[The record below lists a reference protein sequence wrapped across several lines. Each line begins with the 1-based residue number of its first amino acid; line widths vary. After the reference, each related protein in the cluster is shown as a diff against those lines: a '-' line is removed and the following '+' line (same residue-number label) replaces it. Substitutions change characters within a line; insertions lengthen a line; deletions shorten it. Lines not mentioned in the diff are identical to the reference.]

1 MSSTAI
7 IRDVGRQHESIRRV
21 VTHGSLLPNLSRL
34 LSTLLS
40 RPNPKGSPLAN
51 HKPPTFLAT
60 ATGPLRSA
68 ACDLRSCSFT
78 TLAEIRGHSTP
89 ALARYPTCSSINML
103 TIAKTLYIYLG
114 VASITGISCGLLLHF
129 VYSFL
134 HSNLQLA
141 SEPAVRDPTSKQYRA
156 SRRRK
161 DMYQSDPIMSPSL
174 SLTSVLDTPGAGRYG
189 LLAQTIHEEDS
200 DF

>member
-1 MSSTAI
+1 MNQYVASSLSALYYL
-7 IRDVGRQHESIRRV
+7 VYPV
-21 VTHGSLLPNLSRL
+21 YFLLCFVLLTLKAL
-34 LSTLLS
+34 LSPITNLLLFLLQ
-40 RPNPKGSPLAN
+40 PLVLFAQL
-51 HKPPTFLAT
+51 LAT
-60 ATGPLRSA
+60 CALVPLRV
-68 ACDLRSCSFT
+68 LQKFEVILPQLL
-78 TLAEIRGHSTP
+78 LATP
-89 ALARYPTCSSINML
+89 HAPLPINML

-134 HSNLQLA
+134 HSNLHLA
-141 SEPAVRDPTSKQYRA
+141 SEPAVRGPTSKQYRA

-161 DMYQSDPIMSPSL
+161 DMYQSDPIISPTL
-174 SLTSVLDTPGAGRYG
+174 SMTSVLDTPGAGRYG

>member
-21 VTHGSLLPNLSRL
+21 VTHCPLLPHISPL
-34 LSTLLS
+34 LSTLLPRS
-40 RPNPKGSPLAN
+40 NPKSSPLAN
-51 HKPPTFLAT
+51 HESSTFLAA
-60 ATGPLRSA
+60 ATGSLRSA
-68 ACDLRSCSFT
+68 TCILRSCSHT
-78 TLAEIRGHSTP
+78 TPAEIRGHSTP
-89 ALARYPTCSSINML
+89 ALARYPTCSSNML

-134 HSNLQLA
+134 HSNLHLA
-141 SEPAVRDPTSKQYRA
+141 SEPAVRGPTSKQYRA

-161 DMYQSDPIMSPSL
+161 DMYQSDPMISPSL
-174 SLTSVLDTPGAGRYG
+174 SMTSVLDTPGAGRYG

>member
-1 MSSTAI
+1 MNQYVAWSLTALYYLI
-7 IRDVGRQHESIRRV
+7 YPVYFLLCFLALALKALLSPI
-21 VTHGSLLPNLSRL
+21 TSLLLFLLQPLVLFARLCSACALVPLRL
-34 LSTLLS
+34 LQKFEVILPQLL
-40 RPNPKGSPLAN
+40 
-51 HKPPTFLAT
+51 LAT
-60 ATGPLRSA
+60 PHAPL
-68 ACDLRSCSFT
+68 F
-78 TLAEIRGHSTP
+78 
-89 ALARYPTCSSINML
+89 NML

-134 HSNLQLA
+134 HSNLHLA
-141 SEPAVRDPTSKQYRA
+141 SEPAVRGPTSKQYRA

-161 DMYQSDPIMSPSL
+161 DMYQSDPIMSPTL
-174 SLTSVLDTPGAGRYG
+174 SMTSVLDNPGAGRYG